1 MAEFKI
7 IQSQAKVK
15 DSATPPS
22 TSLMLPLSLAST
34 VGSGFQAVAKSISDI
49 QKDVIALEN
58 QNTVNRILPDI
69 NLEAQKVYE
78 RYSNSTDTKDTD
90 KFRSDIAINKFE
102 KFYKN
107 ENNIV
112 KRLLASKVSEKEAEL
127 TPKLFSKIVSNNV
140 NQLGTNISDA
150 FDQAI
155 SLIVSSDIADKAVGS
170 KTFDSLANNNVYK
183 NFLGQETWE
192 KIVKSKIKLRNK
204 ILLNS
209 ELKLNPRSV
218 ISNKD
223 ELEKAVGP
231 VETNKI
237 TERAKENILSDRAK
251 KKEVDRYQLLLNQET
266 RIETFAEI
274 LLRINNSKRNPTDQE
289 LFNEIPTI
297 QELHELYDLEFIN
310 EAMFVKLSDY
320 LAQPYRLDG
329 QSTAFTEPEI
339 FSIITE
345 QFLAAD
351 TIDLLNDVQ
360 SVILDGDDLDKIAF
374 DDINLFSSYINSA
387 KGDLTK
393 HRDYKTFLTTLKGN
407 IAKIERGNSRTVQM
421 ITKNIADFENNI
433 VRAYTRKVVDGMEPE
448 MAYLSTLN
456 ENMPKQLMPNLNSLP
471 PFTKMANISDAIGN
485 NPEKFFDDQYNL
497 ILERYKK
504 SRKGQYD
511 MADMLQKLD
520 QLDFAKDIFF
530 IRLNLYN
537 GSVKDAAE
545 MGPGLFSNNNK
556 KISLDP

>member
-107 ENNIV
+107 ENNTV

-140 NQLGTNISDA
+140 DQLGTNISDA

-209 ELKLNPRSV
+209 
-218 ISNKD
+218 
-223 ELEKAVGP
+223 
-231 VETNKI
+231 
-237 TERAKENILSDRAK
+237 
-251 KKEVDRYQLLLNQET
+251 
-266 RIETFAEI
+266 
-274 LLRINNSKRNPTDQE
+274 
-289 LFNEIPTI
+289 
-297 QELHELYDLEFIN
+297 
-310 EAMFVKLSDY
+310 
-320 LAQPYRLDG
+320 
-329 QSTAFTEPEI
+329 
-339 FSIITE
+339 
-345 QFLAAD
+345 
-351 TIDLLNDVQ
+351 
-360 SVILDGDDLDKIAF
+360 
-374 DDINLFSSYINSA
+374 
-387 KGDLTK
+387 
-393 HRDYKTFLTTLKGN
+393 
-407 IAKIERGNSRTVQM
+407 
-421 ITKNIADFENNI
+421 
-433 VRAYTRKVVDGMEPE
+433 
-448 MAYLSTLN
+448 
-456 ENMPKQLMPNLNSLP
+456 
-471 PFTKMANISDAIGN
+471 
-485 NPEKFFDDQYNL
+485 
-497 ILERYKK
+497 
-504 SRKGQYD
+504 
-511 MADMLQKLD
+511 
-520 QLDFAKDIFF
+520 
-530 IRLNLYN
+530 
-537 GSVKDAAE
+537 
-545 MGPGLFSNNNK
+545 
-556 KISLDP
+556 